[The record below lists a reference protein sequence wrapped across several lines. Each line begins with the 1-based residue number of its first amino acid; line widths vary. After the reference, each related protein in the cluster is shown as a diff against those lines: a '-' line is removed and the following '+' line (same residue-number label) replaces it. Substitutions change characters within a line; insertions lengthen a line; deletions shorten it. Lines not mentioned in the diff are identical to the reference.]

1 MKNGEN
7 QSRSLGIQTKKIFG
21 EYLNDV
27 NINEIC
33 FNGDGSI
40 WTQDFKSIWTE
51 HKRDISYDEMMA
63 FVEEL
68 KVLDPDAIVVVAF
81 GQLIPPSILDMPTYG
96 CINVHPS
103 LLPRYRGA
111 SPISAGDY

>member
-1 MKNGEN
+1 MTNDKMVKINLVT
-7 QSRSLGIQTKKIFG
+7 LGIQTKKIFG

-51 HKRDISYDEMMA
+51 HKKDISYDEMMA
-63 FVEEL
+63 FAVTCC
-68 KVLDPDAIVVVAF
+68 K
-81 GQLIPPSILDMPTYG
+81 S
-96 CINVHPS
+96 
-103 LLPRYRGA
+103 
-111 SPISAGDY
+111 